1 MSKLYDNP
9 APTGGKPISQF
20 SAAMIGASGHNKF
33 EETRQKFREE
43 AKEITSYIQGV
54 HHSRKNS
61 HNQVYYSST
70 VEKLSKFQGNIP
82 VTVSEAPPKP
92 LPTHVSKDTTI
103 RAMNE
108 QSFMDNMKSSIASET
123 FMNQR
128 KKLYNREVGR
138 KAVVAA
144 IFNGTAEMPSKVIF
158 PQKATHNQ
166 ILGMTGSLKAPNPHI
181 IPPFVPSSLT
191 QNQDFAEVYQIQRSV
206 YLIWAVRELE
216 SMSSH
221 FAFT

>member
-9 APTGGKPISQF
+9 SNPVTASGRQVSQF
-20 SAAMIGASGHNKF
+20 SAAMIGSSGNNKF

-43 AKEITSYIQGV
+43 AKEITSFIQGV
-54 HHSRKNS
+54 HHSRKNA

-82 VTVSEAPPKP
+82 VTVPEAPAKP
-92 LPTHVSKDTTI
+92 LPAHVSKDSTN
-103 RAMNE
+103 RVMNE
-108 QSFMDNMKSSIASET
+108 QSFMDNMKSSLVSET

-144 IFNGTAEMPSKVIF
+144 IFNGTAQMPNKVIF

-166 ILGMTGSLKAPNPHI
+166 ILGMTGTLKAPNPHI
-181 IPPFVPSSLT
+181 IPPFVPSNPRKWGGDGVGWIDLKK
-191 QNQDFAEVYQIQRSV
+191 D
-206 YLIWAVRELE
+206 
-216 SMSSH
+216 
-221 FAFT
+221 